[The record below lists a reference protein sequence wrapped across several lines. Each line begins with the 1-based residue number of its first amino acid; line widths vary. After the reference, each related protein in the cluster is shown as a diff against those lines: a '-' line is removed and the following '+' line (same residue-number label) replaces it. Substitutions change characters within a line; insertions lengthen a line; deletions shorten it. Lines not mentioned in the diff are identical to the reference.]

1 MPKKQATNPSKQT
14 SASSAD
20 RCWLVK
26 SEPDV
31 FSIDDLAK
39 AKNQTT
45 HWDGVRNYQARNT
58 LRDSMKLSDLVL
70 FYHSN
75 ATPPAIVGV
84 ARVVKEGYPDHTA
97 FDPKDDHY
105 DPKSKK
111 DNPTWYMVDIQ
122 FEQKFAEPLTLP
134 MLKAEFS
141 LEGMELVRRGSRLS
155 VQPVRPHEFEIV
167 LQLAASLNKS
177 RI

>member
-1 MPKKQATNPSKQT
+1 MAKKTPPHATKKTPPADSRQAQY
-14 SASSAD
+14 
-20 RCWLVK
+20 WLVK

-39 AKNQTT
+39 SKNKTT

-58 LRDSMKLSDLVL
+58 LRDQMKKGDRVL

-75 ATPPAIVGV
+75 ATPPAIVGI

-97 FDPKDDHY
+97 FDPTNDHY

-111 DNPTWYMVDIQ
+111 DAPTWYMVDIQ
-122 FEQKFAEPLTLP
+122 LERKFAQPLTLP
-134 MLKAEFS
+134 ELKAEKR

-155 VQPVRPHEFEIV
+155 VQPVSP
-167 LQLAASLNKS
+167 S
-177 RI
+177 RVRGSSSDGWCS